1 MIVDLHMHS
10 HCSDGEL
17 SPEELVRRAVAAGIT
32 AMALTDHDSVA
43 GVQRAAQE
51 ASQQGVQIIPGLEL
65 SSSWKGQSVHIVGL
79 GVNIHEPSLI
89 KGLQL
94 QAEARGRRA
103 KAIADKLESRR
114 MVGAWEGVLALADGD
129 QDRISRTH
137 FAQWLLQEGHVNS
150 MQGAFDKWL
159 GQGKPAEVP
168 MPWPELAEAVGLIQQ
183 AGGVAV
189 LAHPGRY
196 PLTRTKMRMLIEAF
210 KDVGGEAMEVA
221 TATEKPDMV
230 RYLGQLSVQYGLEAS
245 QGSDFHG
252 AHMPWIHLGRFPT
265 LPVECQPVWRR
276 WLPV

>member
-1 MIVDLHMHS
+1 
-10 HCSDGEL
+10 
-17 SPEELVRRAVAAGIT
+17 
-32 AMALTDHDSVA
+32 
-43 GVQRAAQE
+43 
-51 ASQQGVQIIPGLEL
+51 
-65 SSSWKGQSVHIVGL
+65 
-79 GVNIHEPSLI
+79 
-89 KGLQL
+89 
-94 QAEARGRRA
+94 
-103 KAIADKLESRR
+103 
-114 MVGAWEGVLALADGD
+114 VLALADGD